1 MSSFEEREREF
12 EARFKHDQEL
22 AFKVKARRGK
32 LLGLWAARHL
42 GLGEAEAERYAK
54 EVASAEFGGAPGGGA
69 AAKVA
74 ADFTERRVD
83 IDRSRVLDELQ
94 RLGEEARKQIERA

>member
-32 LLGLWAARHL
+32 LLGLWAARQL
-42 GLGEAEAERYAK
+42 GLADAEAEAYAK
-54 EVASAEFGGAPGGGA
+54 EVAGAEFGAASDGGGA
-69 AAKVA
+69 GKVGR
-74 ADFTERRVD
+74 DFASRGVA
-83 IDRSRVLDELQ
+83 IDSDRILDELH
-94 RLGEEARKQIERA
+94 RLGEEARKQIQRG